1 MIPAGINLTTK
12 VYDATSIVKQIDS
25 EESKVETGYYEISE
39 SNLLASDSK
48 STFIGS
54 TINTKTNFVINL
66 DAKETKYILIEARL
80 EYKVD
85 GTIAPAFNWLTQL
98 YSTSSEWN
106 PTYTLSPNINI
117 KANLA
122 GKTDL
127 MNKYISSIVYF
138 FVEHNINNSRIITQG
153 FAMRDTE
160 TNNFGKNQTY
170 KNPFGGDNAR
180 FYTFEYLYNKINSIR
195 GKLKPLYFETDVLK
209 FVKNEELNDD
219 IKVFPAKWKGED
231 LMDLIQILMNLELDS

>member
-12 VYDATSIVKQIDS
+12 VYDATSVVKQIDS
-25 EESKVETGYYEISE
+25 EESEVETGYYEVSE

-54 TINTKTNFVINL
+54 TINTKTNFVIDL

-80 EYKVD
+80 SDKVN
-85 GTIAPAFNWLTQL
+85 GSTAPTFNWLTQL

-106 PTYTLSPNINI
+106 PIYTLSPNINI

-127 MNKYISSIVYF
+127 MNKYISSI
-138 FVEHNINNSRIITQG
+138 
-153 FAMRDTE
+153 
-160 TNNFGKNQTY
+160 
-170 KNPFGGDNAR
+170 
-180 FYTFEYLYNKINSIR
+180 
-195 GKLKPLYFETDVLK
+195 
-209 FVKNEELNDD
+209 
-219 IKVFPAKWKGED
+219 
-231 LMDLIQILMNLELDS
+231 